1 MSPMAHA
8 HARRMP
14 ELIERSYADRITLQ
28 VLAAEL
34 DRQDVLPLCRLPP
47 RHGIVCRPVSNANRS
62 RRASAFI
69 RDGVTIEAVALLV
82 AYRSKTHFYRQ
93 FDAAVRN
100 DTVRVRGARTQRPT
114 PHSRN

>member
-34 DRQDVLPLCRLPP
+34 NRRDVLPLCRLPP
-47 RHGIVCRPVSNANRS
+47 RHGIVCRPV
-62 RRASAFI
+62 
-69 RDGVTIEAVALLV
+69 V
-82 AYRSKTHFYRQ
+82 AYRSKKHFYQQ